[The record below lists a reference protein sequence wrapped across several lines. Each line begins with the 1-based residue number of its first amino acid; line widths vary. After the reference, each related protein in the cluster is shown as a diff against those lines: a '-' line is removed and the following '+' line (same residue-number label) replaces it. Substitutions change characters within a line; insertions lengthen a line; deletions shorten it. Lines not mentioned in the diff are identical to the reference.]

1 MESSRRQT
9 RADVLQEI
17 SRRLEEICL
26 EHPMRVGIDG
36 ISASGKTVFADE
48 LAQILRDAEREVV
61 RAGLDGFHNPPEI
74 RHRLGPNSVE
84 GYRRNSFDYSSV
96 RRLVLDPLGPGGDLS
111 YQTEIFDHLEGE
123 PRETETKQASPQAI
137 LLFEGVMLFRE
148 ELCNCFDYKILV
160 HSSFEVAL
168 ERAKVRDLRK
178 FGSLEILLQKYT
190 QRFFPGQKEYLEQS
204 RPDKLADIVVK
215 NDDCESPTICFGS
228 KETQDKG
235 Q

>member
-17 SRRLEEICL
+17 SRRLEEMCL
-26 EHPMRVGIDG
+26 EYPMRVGIDG

-48 LAQILRDAEREVV
+48 LAQILRDAGREVV

-123 PRETETKQASPQAI
+123 SQETETKKASPKAI

-178 FGSLEILLQKYT
+178 FGCLEILLQKYT
-190 QRFFPGQKEYLEQS
+190 ERFFPGQKEYLEQF
-204 RPDKLADIVVK
+204 RPEKLADIVVK

-228 KETQDKG
+228 KEAQDKG